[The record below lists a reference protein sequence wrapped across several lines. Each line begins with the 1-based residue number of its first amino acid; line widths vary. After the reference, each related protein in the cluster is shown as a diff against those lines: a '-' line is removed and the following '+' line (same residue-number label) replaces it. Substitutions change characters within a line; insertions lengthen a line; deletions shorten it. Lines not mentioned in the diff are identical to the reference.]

1 MLHTVRLFSAIVIV
15 LMASSSLL
23 ANGVSNIGSA
33 FSYQG
38 RLTDNGG
45 TPQSGSFDFRFS
57 LYDASIA
64 GTPVSTTVSSAN
76 VTVTNGVFTVML
88 DFGSSA
94 FDGSQ
99 RWLEIEVRASG
110 GGVYTTLSPRQE
122 VKAVPYSL
130 QVAAGAIGANQLAT
144 PGDGAAGQ
152 VLTYSTTSS
161 TGVTWASVSSAVFD
175 LTANTTATIANVN
188 TAASVFVFGAR
199 TLEDNPNGTYD
210 DTRFF
215 FDRDKGA
222 FFAGTFEENNP
233 FDWDNDLIGDNAVS
247 MGYNNIA
254 EGDRSVA
261 MGGGNRA
268 IGIGSIALGA
278 RTDGFG
284 LDDYNRAE
292 GNNSL
297 AVGSKYNISEG
308 DYSIAF
314 GHDANRSV
322 GDFSL
327 AMGRNDNR
335 ANGNHSIALG
345 NNSNMTDGDF
355 SIAMGSNDNH
365 SAAYSMALGTA
376 SNNASQ
382 YSIAIGNNYN
392 RTVGNYTLAMG
403 QSDNRANAS
412 YSLAIGNN
420 FNQAGASYSL
430 AFGQNDNRAT
440 AMYTM
445 ALGYADNKATGTYSL
460 AVGSANNLAGA
471 TYTFA
476 MGSNDNK
483 ANGNYSMA
491 HGKSSNHADGDYSMA
506 FGLNENHATG
516 NNSLAFGS
524 SKNRAEGN
532 NSLAFGSNE
541 NIALG
546 ANSVALG
553 YNNLADATSSIA
565 IGRGTSSESYGET
578 ALGIYPTRYT
588 ANSTIARDD
597 NDRLLVIGNGVDEL
611 NRADALTIWKSG
623 KVDIYGDVCATSL
636 TVSVGVTAANL
647 SVGTSGVVLTDVIKR
662 TVTVDVS
669 SIAANSSGDEV
680 ITFSGAATQATVSV
694 STENLLPA
702 GLMIASTKSNNGSV
716 TIRFYNA
723 TGSPID
729 PASME
734 FYITVI
740 R

>member
-38 RLTDNGG
+38 RLTDNVG
-45 TPQSGSFDFRFS
+45 TPQTGSFDFLFS

-64 GTPVSTTVSSAN
+64 GAQVSSTVSSAN

-88 DFGSSA
+88 DFGSAA
-94 FDGSQ
+94 FNGSQ

-110 GGVYTTLSPRQE
+110 GGSYTTLSPRQE

-144 PGDGAAGQ
+144 PGDGEAGQ
-152 VLTYSTTSS
+152 VLTYSTTNS

-215 FDRDKGA
+215 FDREKGA
-222 FFAGTFEENNP
+222 FFAGTFEDNSS
-233 FDWDNDLIGDNAVS
+233 FGWDNDLIGDNAVA

-268 IGIGSIALGA
+268 IGLGAIALGA
-278 RTDGFG
+278 RTDGVT
-284 LDDYNRAE
+284 LDNYNRAE
-292 GNNSL
+292 GDNSL
-297 AVGSKYNISEG
+297 AVGSKYNIAAG

-314 GHDANRSV
+314 GRDANRTV

-327 AMGRNDNR
+327 AIGHNDNR
-335 ANGNHSIALG
+335 ANGSYSIAIG
-345 NNSNMTDGDF
+345 NNSNMADGNF
-355 SIAMGSNDNH
+355 SIAMGANDNH
-365 SAAYSMALGTA
+365 AAAYSLALGQS
-376 SNNASQ
+376 SNSAAQ
-382 YSIAIGNNYN
+382 FSISVGNNYN
-392 RTVGNYTLAMG
+392 RTVGSYALALG
-403 QSDNRANAS
+403 QADNRANSNYSFALGNNYNIADAS
-412 YSLAIGNN
+412 YTIALG
-420 FNQAGASYSL
+420 QA
-430 AFGQNDNRAT
+430 DNRAT
-440 AMYTM
+440 AMY
-445 ALGYADNKATGTYSL
+445 ALAIGNADNKVTNTYSV
-460 AVGSANNLAGA
+460 AVGSANNLASGS
-471 TYTFA
+471 YSFA
-476 MGSNDNK
+476 MGSNDNR
-483 ANGNYSMA
+483 ATGTYSTA
-491 HGKSSNHADGDYSMA
+491 RGKSNNRAEGDYSMA
-506 FGLNENHATG
+506 VGIGENIASG
-516 NNSLAFGS
+516 NNSFAFGS

-532 NSLAFGSNE
+532 NSMAFGSNE

-588 ANSTIARDD
+588 ANSTTLRDD
-597 NDRLLVIGNGVDEL
+597 NDRLLVIGNGVGEL
-611 NRADALTIWKSG
+611 ERADALTIWKSG

-647 SVGTSGVVLTDVIKR
+647 SVGTSGVVVTDVIKR
-662 TVTVDVS
+662 TVTVDVG

-680 ITFSGAATQATVSV
+680 VTFSGAATQATVSV

>member
-1 MLHTVRLFSAIVIV
+1 
-15 LMASSSLL
+15 MASSSLL

-144 PGDGAAGQ
+144 PGDGQAGQ
-152 VLTYSTTSS
+152 VLAYSTTNS
-161 TGVTWASVSSAVFD
+161 TGVTWATVSSGIFD
-175 LTANTTATIANVN
+175 LTQNTTATIANVN

-199 TLEDNPNGTYD
+199 TLEDNPNGSFD
-210 DTRFF
+210 DARFF
-215 FDRDKGA
+215 FDREKGA
-222 FFAGTFEENNP
+222 FFAGEFKDSGS
-233 FDWDNDLIGDNAVS
+233 FGWDNDLIGDHAVS

-268 IGIGSIALGA
+268 IGIGSVALGG
-278 RTDGFG
+278 RTDGIT
-284 LDDYNRAE
+284 LDDYNRAV

-297 AVGSKYNISEG
+297 ALGSLDNLSEGNYSIAVGHNYNRSLG
-308 DYSIAF
+308 DYSLAI
-314 GHDANRSV
+314 GHN
-322 GDFSL
+322 
-327 AMGRNDNR
+327 NNR
-335 ANGNHSIALG
+335 ANGNYSIAVG
-345 NNSNMTDGDF
+345 DNSNMTDGDF
-355 SIAMGSNDNH
+355 SIAMGANDNH
-365 SAAYSMALGTA
+365 SAAYSMAIGQA

-382 YSIAIGNNYN
+382 YSISIGHNYN
-392 RTVGNYTLAMG
+392 RTVGSYALALG
-403 QSDNRANAS
+403 QSDNRANAN

-420 FNQAGASYSL
+420 YNQAGASYSL
-430 AFGQNDNRAT
+430 ALGQNDNRAS
-440 AMYTM
+440 AMYSM
-445 ALGYADNKATGTYSL
+445 ALGSADNKASNTYTV
-460 AVGSANNLAGA
+460 AVGNANNLAGGM
-471 TYTFA
+471 YTFA

-506 FGLNENHATG
+506 FGSNENRAIG
-516 NNSLAFGS
+516 NYSLAFGS
-524 SKNRAEGN
+524 SKNRAEGA

-578 ALGIYPTRYT
+578 ALGIYSTRYT
-588 ANSTIARDD
+588 ANSTVARDD
-597 NDRLLVIGNGVDEL
+597 SDRLLVIGNGIDEF

-647 SVGTSGVVLTDVIKR
+647 SVGTSGVVVSDVIKR